1 MLRQQKSPPSGTI
14 ILDTPQNHNA
24 LSREMIAKLCEAFS
38 DFHREKSVRAIILS
52 ASGTTYC
59 SGVDL
64 KQWHETATEN
74 DPLPIWQDVSSE
86 IQELIEIM
94 LRFPKPIIAAID
106 GPVIGLGLAL
116 TLASD
121 LVIASDK
128 ASFELPAPKH
138 GLVSGMVAPLLA
150 FRCGGSVASRL
161 LLGAERIAAED
172 AHRLHLVHYLT
183 TSELI
188 WARGH
193 AIAMEI
199 AKGAAE
205 SVQMTKRLLNEMV
218 GETMM
223 MNLTSGAAAMATA
236 CSTSAASEGLAAFK
250 ERRPPKFP

>member
-14 ILDTPQNHNA
+14 ILDTPQNRNA
-24 LSREMIAKLCEAFS
+24 LSREMVAKLCEAFS
-38 DFHREKSVRAIILS
+38 DFHREKSVRAIILAS
-52 ASGTTYC
+52 SGTVYC
-59 SGVDL
+59 SGADL
-64 KQWHETATEN
+64 KEWHETATEN

-86 IQELIEIM
+86 IQELVEIM

-106 GPVIGLGLAL
+106 GPVVGLGVAL
-116 TLASD
+116 VLASD

-138 GLVSGMVAPLLA
+138 GLVSGIVGPLLT
-150 FRCGGSVASRL
+150 FRCGASAASRL
-161 LLGAERIAAED
+161 LLGAERMSADEAY
-172 AHRLHLVHYLT
+172 RLQLVHYLT

-193 AIAMEI
+193 SMAMEI

-205 SVQMTKRLLNEMV
+205 SVQMTKRLLNEMI
-218 GETMM
+218 GESMM
-223 MNLTSGAAAMATA
+223 MHLTSGAAAMATA
-236 CSTSAASEGLAAFK
+236 CSTSAAVEGLAAFK